1 MESQPP
7 CYFLNQIN
15 NRFFRKAFLPI
26 TERFFESLTPRF
38 LLHLKSCGCLLQS
51 VSSTVL
57 HYLGSL
63 FGTVRVFSCWSESMR
78 SSIVP
83 SEIIRHTSTTFFC
96 PIRCA
101 RPAACSSMAG
111 FHQRSY
117 KMTVSAPVRFNPV
130 PPAFKEIRKT
140 SFRQH

>member
-63 FGTVRVFSCWSESMR
+63 FGTVRVFLAGVNPC
-78 SSIVP
+78 VP
-83 SEIIRHTSTTFFC
+83 QSFL
-96 PIRCA
+96 
-101 RPAACSSMAG
+101 
-111 FHQRSY
+111 QRSY
-117 KMTVSAPVRFNPV
+117 ATLLPHFFVRSDVHVQQLVLQWQDSNGRI
-130 PPAFKEIRKT
+130 PPKVIQDDRICSREIQ
-140 SFRQH
+140 SSSPSL

>member
-63 FGTVRVFSCWSESMR
+63 FGTVRVFLAGVNPCVPQSFLQR
-78 SSIVP
+78 SYATLLPHFLSDP
-83 SEIIRHTSTTFFC
+83 MCTSSSLFFNG
-96 PIRCA
+96 
-101 RPAACSSMAG
+101 G

-130 PPAFKEIRKT
+130 PQPLRK
-140 SFRQH
+140 SEKHLFRQH

>member
-63 FGTVRVFSCWSESMR
+63 FGTVRVFLAGVNPC
-78 SSIVP
+78 VP
-83 SEIIRHTSTTFFC
+83 QSFL
-96 PIRCA
+96 
-101 RPAACSSMAG
+101 
-111 FHQRSY
+111 QRSY
-117 KMTVSAPVRFNPV
+117 ATLLPHFLSDPMCTSSSLFFNGRI
-130 PPAFKEIRKT
+130 PPKVIQDDRICSREIQ
-140 SFRQH
+140 SSSPSL